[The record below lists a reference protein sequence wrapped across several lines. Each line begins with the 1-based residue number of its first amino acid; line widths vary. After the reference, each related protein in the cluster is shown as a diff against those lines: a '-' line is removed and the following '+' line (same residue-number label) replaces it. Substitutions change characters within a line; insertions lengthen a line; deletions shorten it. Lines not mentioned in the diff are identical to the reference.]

1 MLFAV
6 AGGPKTT
13 GDGSAAPSA
22 GADAA
27 PPSAEADARAKV
39 LGWARRSIDLIPT
52 GWLITGAGAVLLGA
66 TAMFGGLEAVAAP
79 PTPELSVGE
88 TFAGSDFE
96 MTVIGVELSDERGQA
111 LVFPDEETGERVL
124 IVTVDVV
131 NTFSS
136 PRGSS
141 NRSETSPVIDG
152 IRIQG
157 LDELPEISR
166 ADDGTGS
173 PVLQPDVP
181 ARLLLAWLV
190 GPGDF
195 GDGDEI
201 VLTLPD
207 STHRVG
213 ESVVRGDY
221 WDDVHV
227 GARVS
232 ATVEEVSA
240 P

>member
-6 AGGPKTT
+6 AGGPKAT
-13 GDGSAAPSA
+13 GDGQAA
-22 GADAA
+22 
-27 PPSAEADARAKV
+27 PSAEADARAKV

-52 GWLITGAGAVLLGA
+52 RWLITGAGAVLLGA
-66 TAMFGGLEAVAAP
+66 TALFGGLEAAAVE
-79 PTPELSVGE
+79 PTPQLSVGE

-96 MTVIGVELSDERGQA
+96 MTVVGVELSDERGQA
-111 LVFPDEETGERVL
+111 LVFPDEEAGERVL

-136 PRGSS
+136 PRSS
-141 NRSETSPVIDG
+141 TSRSEASPVIDG

-157 LDELPEISR
+157 LDDLPEVSR

-181 ARLLLAWLV
+181 ARVLLAWLV

-195 GDGDEI
+195 RDGDEI

-221 WDDVHV
+221 WDDVRV

-232 ATVEEVSA
+232 ATVEEVST